1 MTYWIARGG
10 TKQGPYT
17 LEDAQR
23 MLAAGSISP
32 TDLAWKEGMPQWLP
46 AGQVIPPAGG
56 APPLAPG
63 FAPPPGPGFAS
74 PQIPLPGTPGYGYP
88 QPGAPPMAGPIPPN
102 LHWALVLL
110 FGFLTGLF
118 TMVWIFLEAGFVKK
132 VDPRSNAI
140 MLMVASI
147 LLPIGFVIVMGAVF
161 IANSANAEA
170 LLPLLLLGIP
180 VILAAITCNIMA
192 WFSMRRSLVTY
203 YNTVE
208 PIGLR
213 LSGAMTFFFNVYYF
227 QYHFSRIA
235 QWKTTGV
242 LTPQ

>member
-32 TDLAWKEGMPQWLP
+32 TDLAWKEGMPSWLP
-46 AGQVIPPAGG
+46 AAQVIPAAAG
-56 APPLAPG
+56 APPPAPG
-63 FAPPPGPGFAS
+63 FPHS
-74 PQIPLPGTPGYGYP
+74 QIPMPGTPGYGYS
-88 QPGAPPMAGPIPPN
+88 QPGAPPVSGPMPPN
-102 LHWALVLL
+102 LHWALVLVL
-110 FGFLTGLF
+110 GMITGLF
-118 TMVWIFLEAGFVKK
+118 TIVWIFLEAGFVKK

-140 MLMVASI
+140 MLLIAGI
-147 LLPIGFVIVMGAVF
+147 LLPFGFLIVMGVVFAV
-161 IANSANAEA
+161 NSSNAEA

-180 VILAAITCNIMA
+180 VILAAITCHIMA
-192 WFSMRRSLVTY
+192 WFSMRRSLVTH
-203 YNTVE
+203 YNTIE

-235 QWKTTGV
+235 QWKSTGV